1 MVSQA
6 GQDGRGKIR
15 GREPDERQDGQG
27 RREGLRRMAAIQ
39 MVSGGDVDENLA
51 AAARLIGEAAA
62 QGAELVL
69 LPEVF
74 AVLEGGPMHDHG
86 EPEGEGRIQRF
97 LSEQASS
104 HRLLL
109 VGGTIPLSTRP
120 GRQKGEADYEVGEGR
135 VRASSL
141 VFDAEG
147 RQVARYDKIH
157 LFDASV
163 ADQQSRYAESRSYE
177 AGEELVTVETG
188 FGRLGLTVCYDLRF
202 PELYRALFHEGADLV
217 TVPSAFTR
225 VTGEAHWES
234 LLRARAIENQC
245 YVLAAGQGGVHNA
258 KRETWGHSMI
268 IDPWGVVLA
277 EVTEPGEG
285 IAVAELDRERLAE
298 VRQRMPIAEHVKL

>member
-1 MVSQA
+1 MVDKGGKDGIQAESQVRKQS
-6 GQDGRGKIR
+6 QDG
-15 GREPDERQDGQG
+15 P
-27 RREGLRRMAAIQ
+27 RRVAAIQ
-39 MVSGGDVDENLA
+39 MVSGSDVDANLA
-51 AAARLIGEAAA
+51 AAARLISEAAA
-62 QGAELVL
+62 RGAGLVL

-74 AVLEGGPMHDHG
+74 AVLEGGPMRQHG

-97 LSEQASS
+97 LADQART

-109 VGGTIPLSTRP
+109 VGGTIPLTTRP
-120 GRQKGEADYEVGEGR
+120 GRDQNSADYEVDEGR

-141 VFDAEG
+141 LFDAEG

-177 AGEELVTVETG
+177 AGEQMVSVETE

-202 PELYRALFHEGADLV
+202 PELYRGLFHEGVDLV

-245 YVLAAGQGGVHNA
+245 YVLAAGQGGVHSE

-277 EVTEPGEG
+277 EVKEPGES
-285 IAVAELDRERLAE
+285 IAVAEIDDARLAE
-298 VRQRMPIAEHVKL
+298 VRQRMPIAEHEKLR